1 MQKLTLIFSYLNNT
15 NEFINLLFVNFVK
28 IRLIMNQEVSN
39 VEPAEVWKNFVLL
52 NQVPRPSKKEERVIE
67 FLISFAKKNNL
78 EYKQD
83 KIGNLVIIKEATS
96 EMTARETVVLQ
107 SHVDMVHEKNNEVEF
122 DFINSGINMYVEG
135 DWVKASGTT
144 LGADNGLGVAAI
156 MAVLESKEIS
166 HPKIEALFT
175 IDEETGMT
183 GALNL
188 SSSILSGKI
197 LLNLDTEEDDEIC
210 IGCAGGIDITMNRSY
225 ILNDLSDDELC
236 LQISLNGLTG
246 GHSGAEIHK
255 GLGNSNKILFEI
267 LSEII
272 NHFKVSIC
280 SIDGGGLRNA
290 IPRESSVIISSSKDE
305 INLLEQT
312 VKKNLEKYKTK
323 FQATDPNLNLEF
335 QILSDKIKK
344 IDDGETAKL
353 IHVINNCPNGVYEM
367 SKSIHG
373 LVETSNNLA
382 NIKLIEGELKIMCLT
397 RSSKEDSKAKL
408 SKLISNIFED
418 ISCDCTFSG
427 GYPGWEPNINS
438 KILKEVKNSYINL
451 FSSEPKVNVIHAG
464 LECGII
470 GSHYPVMDM
479 ISFGP
484 TILGAHS
491 PDEKASISS
500 TQKFWRFLTEVLANI
515 PQKVD

>member
-1 MQKLTLIFSYLNNT
+1 MS
-15 NEFINLLFVNFVK
+15 
-28 IRLIMNQEVSN
+28 QEVSN
-39 VEPAEVWKNFVLL
+39 VEPTEVWKNFVLL
-52 NQVPRPSKKEERVIE
+52 NQVPRPSKKEERAIE

-83 KIGNLVIIKEATS
+83 EIGNLVITKEATP
-96 EMTARETVVLQ
+96 EMTTCQTVVLQ

-122 DFINSGINMYVEG
+122 DFLNSGIKMYVDG
-135 DWVKASGTT
+135 DWVKANGTT

-156 MAVLESKEIS
+156 MAVLESKEIL

-188 SSSILSGKI
+188 SDSILSGKI

-225 ILNDLSDDELC
+225 ILNDLPNDEVC
-236 LQISLNGLTG
+236 VQILLNGLTG

-267 LSEII
+267 LNEII
-272 NHFKVSIC
+272 NHFKISIC
-280 SIDGGGLRNA
+280 SINGGGLRNA
-290 IPRESSVIISSSKDE
+290 IPRESSTVISFSKDN
-305 INLLEQT
+305 INLFEQII
-312 VKKNLEKYKTK
+312 KKSLQKYKTK
-323 FQATDPNLNLEF
+323 FKDTDSNLNLEF
-335 QILSDKIKK
+335 QIFNDKIKQLNNK
-344 IDDGETAKL
+344 ESVELIDA
-353 IHVINNCPNGVYEM
+353 INNCPNGVFEM
-367 SKSIHG
+367 SKSIDG

-397 RSSKEDSKAKL
+397 RSSSEDSKTKL
-408 SKLISNIFED
+408 SKVISNIFED

-438 KILKEVKNSYINL
+438 KTLKEVKNSYIKL

-470 GSHYPVMDM
+470 GSHYPDMDM

-500 TQKFWRFLTEVLANI
+500 TQKFWRFFTEILANI